1 MLKLK
6 IIVKK
11 SYAIRP
17 MDLLKAR
24 EQAGLS
30 QQELAEKLDLL
41 GWTQQN
47 ISNIEGQ
54 LLLHHIDFDVVKRF
68 AEAGFE
74 IEYEEID

>member
-1 MLKLK
+1 MPTLK

-11 SYAIRP
+11 SYAVRP

-24 EQAGLS
+24 ERVGLS
-30 QQELAEKLDLL
+30 QDELAKRLDLL

-54 LLLHHIDFDVVKRF
+54 LLTHHIDKSVVEQFMR
-68 AEAGFE
+68 AGFE

>member
-1 MLKLK
+1 MPKLR

-11 SYAIRP
+11 SYAVRP
-17 MDLLKAR
+17 IDLLKAR

-30 QQELAEKLDLL
+30 QPELAKRLDLF

-54 LLLHHIDFDVVKRF
+54 LLSHRIDRDVVKRF
-68 AEAGFE
+68 TEAGFE